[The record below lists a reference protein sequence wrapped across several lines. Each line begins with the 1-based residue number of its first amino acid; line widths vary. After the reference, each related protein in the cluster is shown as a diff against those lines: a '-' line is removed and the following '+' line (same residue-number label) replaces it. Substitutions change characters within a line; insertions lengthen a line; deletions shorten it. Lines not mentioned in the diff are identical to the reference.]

1 MAPDLEQLLSKTPA
15 LLRQREMIIEEES
28 DAVIRV
34 YREIVAA
41 LMHNAGKLKAPKEL
55 ESK

>member
-15 LLRQREMIIEEES
+15 LLKQREMTFEES
-28 DAVIRV
+28 DVIRLS
-34 YREIVAA
+34 REIVAA